1 MEAILRGL
9 RTFHEKHEKLKHT
22 VHTAWRYPLPKWG
35 QYAMGCFY
43 FTIPVV
49 GGWYVMQWA
58 ISKSVDEIGEHG
70 EKLQYKQLQGFG
82 NKTIIDGKEQTVGAG
97 GKFGG
102 VHLAMSDLGTQE
114 RNKAM
119 LEAMFAR
126 ERRKRNKEKK
136 GEMRLKEEEEQS
148 SS

>member
-136 GEMRLKEEEEQS
+136 GEKRLKEEEEQS

>member
-1 MEAILRGL
+1 LPPFTCHHNTIQYI
-9 RTFHEKHEKLKHT
+9 
-22 VHTAWRYPLPKWG
+22 VHTS
-35 QYAMGCFY
+35 
-43 FTIPVV
+43 I
-49 GGWYVMQWA
+49 
-58 ISKSVDEIGEHG
+58 G